1 MIKSG
6 SQAELSFWEI
16 DLPAAFEM
24 CRLIGHS
31 GITNILNNI
40 LIGKV
45 VIISN
50 DLFISKIFK

>member
-31 GITNILNNI
+31 SITYILNTI
-40 LIGKV
+40 LIGNF
-45 VIISN
+45 VIILN
-50 DLFISKIFK
+50 DLFFSKNL